1 MILRLSGRAERDLEW
16 LYWQGAEQFGLSQAE
31 RYVAELSA
39 VLLLIAENPQAAR
52 LRHDIEPPLRSR
64 PFRAHVV
71 YYREEGQEV
80 VVIRILHARQ
90 DWLRHLL

>member
-39 VLLLIAENPQAAR
+39 VLLLIAENP
-52 LRHDIEPPLRSR
+52 
-64 PFRAHVV
+64 
-71 YYREEGQEV
+71 
-80 VVIRILHARQ
+80 
-90 DWLRHLL
+90 